1 MKNQNNLQNQG
12 QDSIINL
19 LNQSSFDNEYDNFRF
34 GISNQQNINRNLDR
48 HIDKLGRD
56 IIKEEIDSNE
66 EIANQNNNH
75 NLPYNL
81 NYDYPG
87 QEEAL
92 GFNFQLVL
100 QINDSKEKDNGIITS
115 IIANRDDNFTNYGFI
130 TINNN
135 SNSNLT
141 LFVKFDKLDK
151 SKDDKAQ
158 DLNNKSFH
166 SQLDKSNIHN
176 KTFRIG
182 DNILSDSMGQRDND
196 TYQQLNL
203 QQQKEQQKQYPVSF
217 YNEKSY
223 INKSLSA
230 SNILL
235 HKQQIHKKNLG
246 DILQLIK

>member
-1 MKNQNNLQNQG
+1 MLDDFDNIIGDNQNQQQQIKDYYNQG

-81 NYDYPG
+81 NYDYLG

-92 GFNFQLVL
+92 GLNFQLVL
-100 QINDSKEKDNGIITS
+100 QINDSKKKDNGITTS

-130 TINNN
+130 TINNDPN
-135 SNSNLT
+135 NNLT

-151 SKDDKAQ
+151 SKDDKGQ

-166 SQLDKSNIHN
+166 NSQLDKSNIHN

-182 DNILSDSMGQRDND
+182 DNILGDSMGQRDND
-196 TYQQLNL
+196 AYQQAY
-203 QQQKEQQKQYPVSF
+203 QEGV
-217 YNEKSY
+217 
-223 INKSLSA
+223 
-230 SNILL
+230 
-235 HKQQIHKKNLG
+235 KNP
-246 DILQLIK
+246 